1 MVSDA
6 LFEFFWIFVDKV
18 AVYAQEGDSVEGE
31 DDEDTV
37 VENEDVGDDADQAVT
52 EKEKVIYVY
61 IYLLGYEK
69 VHPQRDMMQLDHTI
83 SLEQWIDWGC
93 YFLTFQL
100 DEVGE
105 YM

>member
-61 IYLLGYEK
+61 IYKLLLGYEK
-69 VHPQRDMMQLDHTI
+69 VHLRET
-83 SLEQWIDWGC
+83 WC
-93 YFLTFQL
+93 N
-100 DEVGE
+100 
-105 YM
+105 

>member
-1 MVSDA
+1 M
-6 LFEFFWIFVDKV
+6 
-18 AVYAQEGDSVEGE
+18 EGE

-52 EKEKVIYVY
+52 EKEKVIY

-83 SLEQWIDWGC
+83 SLEQ
-93 YFLTFQL
+93 
-100 DEVGE
+100 
-105 YM
+105 